1 MTGHV
6 YQEVAKSTETHTEHR
21 GLAGWASEPSWEHKR
36 PAQRDQNWVCGTVK
50 TSLKDRDIGK
60 QMTVFKP
67 RRCSACHL
75 VTSLIGLPNAGGGKM
90 HLFQELQA
98 NKNRKSTITNE
109 VLKHRQ
115 FLGRC
120 TSHTLLRRP
129 RSRVGFPVQMHNL
142 ALNTPQKARGC
153 LCGLDSQTTAQKG
166 RA

>member
-1 MTGHV
+1 MCTGRRW
-6 YQEVAKSTETHTEHR
+6 QRALGPTQNTGGWQDEPQSQGGNIR
-21 GLAGWASEPSWEHKR
+21 GLLRETKTGYVALSRQVSRTGTLANKWQYSSQEDALLATWSLPWQACQMQEEAGTRS
-36 PAQRDQNWVCGTVK
+36 
-50 TSLKDRDIGK
+50 
-60 QMTVFKP
+60 
-67 RRCSACHL
+67 
-75 VTSLIGLPNAGGGKM
+75 KM

-98 NKNRKSTITNE
+98 NTNRKSTITNE

-153 LCGLDSQTTAQKG
+153 LCGLDSQTTA
-166 RA
+166 

>member
-1 MTGHV
+1 M
-6 YQEVAKSTETHTEHR
+6 QEE
-21 GLAGWASEPSWEHKR
+21 AGTRS
-36 PAQRDQNWVCGTVK
+36 
-50 TSLKDRDIGK
+50 
-60 QMTVFKP
+60 
-67 RRCSACHL
+67 
-75 VTSLIGLPNAGGGKM
+75 KM

-142 ALNTPQKARGC
+142 ALNTPQKQEAVYVGWIPKLQLRREGHKYC
-153 LCGLDSQTTAQKG
+153 H
-166 RA
+166 